1 MAHPKRKGRK
11 SKSKEREFLDFLK
24 ALLNNPKCVY
34 VKEDGRPMIRLR
46 EVAEI
51 LKISPEKA
59 NEIVEWSIRN
69 GYSQIIRAIVEYIL
83 GSALA

>member
-11 SKSKEREFLDFLK
+11 SKERVFLDFLK
-24 ALLNNPKCVY
+24 ALLKNPKCLY
-34 VKEDGRPMIRLR
+34 VKEDGRPTIRLR

-51 LKISPEKA
+51 LKISPEKVD
-59 NEIVEWSIRN
+59 EIIKWSIRN
-69 GYSQIIRAIVEYIL
+69 GYSQIMRAIVEYIL